1 MRAAPPVVYPM
12 ASAGPWIWS
21 GASLAGLATAV
32 PFVWLGWHLQ
42 AARLVGDF
50 ELMFLSLL
58 GLLAMGLAV
67 AVARRRCGRRRGE
80 QLRWDGGRWQ
90 LLDAKG
96 HAWTLIAPSVE
107 LDLGAWLLL
116 RARHTL
122 DGERVWLPVQ
132 REDAPRAWHGLR
144 VAVAQPPTL
153 TVGVT
158 GVSL

>member
-1 MRAAPPVVYPM
+1 MRAAPPVVYPI

-21 GASLAGLATAV
+21 GASLAGLAAAL
-32 PFVWLGWHLQ
+32 PFIWLGWHMR
-42 AARLVGDF
+42 AARLDGGF

-58 GLLAMGLAV
+58 GVLAAGLAV
-67 AVARRRCGRRRGE
+67 AVAWRSCARRRGE

-96 HAWTLIAPSVE
+96 HAWTLLAPSVE

-116 RARHTL
+116 RSRHTL
-122 DGERVWLPVQ
+122 NGERVWLAVQ

-144 VAVAQPPTL
+144 VAAAQPRPL
-153 TVGVT
+153 TVGVA
-158 GVSL
+158 GVAV